1 MATYNIAKLHDELV
15 TAGLPCIGVYAVDT
29 EYVNIGINYGR
40 SLTPSEQEQADEII
54 AAHDPVEYTLQP
66 EQQLIVANGLHV
78 AKITTSVKYAD
89 PLPKTDIIIINGI
102 EQEIDLVDGSAIIEI
117 TSTTPGTV
125 FALEYHGLYAVVEAK

>member
-1 MATYNIAKLHDELV
+1 MINVTKLHSELV
-15 TAGLPCIGVYAVDT
+15 RAGIQFDGCDSSGCIHFRAEAT
-29 EYVNIGINYGR
+29 
-40 SLTPSEQEQADEII
+40 QEQKDQASAIV
-54 AAHDPVEYTLQP
+54 AAHDPAEYSLQP

-89 PLPKTDIIIINGI
+89 PLPKTDIIIINGV
-102 EQEIDLVDGSAIIEI
+102 EQEIDLVDGSATIEI